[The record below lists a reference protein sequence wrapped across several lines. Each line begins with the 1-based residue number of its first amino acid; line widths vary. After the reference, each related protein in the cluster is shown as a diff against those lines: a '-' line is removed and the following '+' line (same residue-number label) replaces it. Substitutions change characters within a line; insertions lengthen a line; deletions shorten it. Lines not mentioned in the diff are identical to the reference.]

1 MAMQQQLAA
10 VYAEVQRLQM
20 LANEIPSLRM
30 EMELLRAEVENSGAS
45 DRRMPA
51 NLQSMVR
58 QAVMHEN
65 ASIYQELARLRAQ
78 CHELFGRGPSPQQ
91 EANQSWSEYLG
102 LTAAE
107 PTPKPAPFKPPMGME
122 DLEDSEDD
130 VGHVPGS
137 EPVRQIHHG
146 EFQAA
151 PFLGLEVIDFQHSI
165 WDAALIVMLHSRDR
179 ARQVVG
185 NFNAFLATTL
195 LLMNIAIQ
203 VGLIL
208 AVNSLAEP
216 NPLGTLKTVL
226 REQRIREGQAY
237 HNFDRKDLITQ
248 TQQVCNQKLYNEMA
262 DTTHW
267 LAEYT
272 NRGGVFGKLSGDVIC
287 MLAMFVWVTS
297 MATELRR
304 TVHDMGLVVV
314 SLPRTEEVKYELRQG
329 RYIITGVK
337 TVQKAFSVMM
347 VILPRTL
354 IAVFLLWYGLIY
366 LAGTINIDD
375 LLLNAVALEFVKNID
390 ELLFEALV
398 PRRMAAMVSNMA
410 IQIYVSRHHTLLPNE
425 LREGRLDFTG
435 LLPPETKRGLSLSL
449 QSFYALFRVFYIA
462 GILVGGWVFYLAPV
476 AEDAREALDAVCGH
490 DVTFTYML
498 HPVTNIPVFAHV
510 DPLEPGRHDKEE
522 LRCFYAAQFEMVKL
536 RAGFQSE
543 YLGANST
550 LAAMIGGFHPACKPE
565 NIWAAAD
572 VACPETSLQ
581 YFERA
586 KMTGPADF
594 FKNKNQ
600 DCRDQDVFFAVLR
613 ALCTHP
619 KFTVYTAGELDF
631 FQDTHQCSDL
641 QMQCHKSRNHKIS
654 LPWFWQLQKTCPET
668 CGMCEKG
675 APGAASALAE

>member
-1 MAMQQQLAA
+1 
-10 VYAEVQRLQM
+10 
-20 LANEIPSLRM
+20 
-30 EMELLRAEVENSGAS
+30 
-45 DRRMPA
+45 
-51 NLQSMVR
+51 MVR
-58 QAVMHEN
+58 KAVMHEN

-102 LTAAE
+102 LTATE
-107 PTPKPAPFKPPMGME
+107 PAPKPAPLKPPGMGME
-122 DLEDSEDD
+122 DFEDSEDD
-130 VGHVPGS
+130 MGHVPGS

-216 NPLGTLKTVL
+216 NPLGTLKSVL

-314 SLPRTEEVKYELRQG
+314 SLPRTEEMKYELRQG

-613 ALCTHP
+613 ALCIHP

-641 QMQCHKSRNHKIS
+641 QMQCHKSRNHEIS

-675 APGAASALAE
+675 APGGALASIGE